1 MDTRTI
7 LIENWGFSPEEVS
20 SKQFQIK
27 KLGEISNEYIEE
39 KAKFYENEYGISH
52 DEFLK
57 IIHVFPST
65 ISLSQQY
72 VLGKFEFYK
81 KTFGFTK
88 QSFKKMI
95 KNGANAI
102 SYSEEN
108 ILDKFHNLQKQF
120 GISASEYGRM
130 IVATPSLIG
139 ISYDMFKERETLYI
153 EHFGLTRDEFK
164 KLLLHDA
171 FIFRP
176 ANETILQKEEF
187 FRKNFGFKKNDFV
200 KLLKQNP
207 CLLCYS
213 EDSILQKAN
222 FIANEFNLSK
232 DQACDAIKN
241 WSTILSLSP
250 ESLHAKNK
258 ILQEIGI
265 DPSFVCYDPKIVS
278 APEKSLKAR
287 YIIARSVATDEEL
300 FSKKAWYMTN
310 QNKVF
315 ARLQYLKSIKHK
327 VKIGDLYQE
336 EKQFEQYYGIDSE
349 SLIKVYRL
357 DSENL
362 QNLLE
367 QFNLHSDKKIKLSKA
382 ELDYINENQESEK
395 E

>member
-72 VLGKFEFYK
+72 VLDKFEFYK
-81 KTFGFTK
+81 NTFGFTK

-102 SYSEEN
+102 SYSVEN
-108 ILDKFHNLQKQF
+108 ILDKFHNLQKQY

-176 ANETILQKEEF
+176 ANETILQKEES
-187 FRKNFGFKKNDFV
+187 G
-200 KLLKQNP
+200 
-207 CLLCYS
+207 
-213 EDSILQKAN
+213 
-222 FIANEFNLSK
+222 
-232 DQACDAIKN
+232 
-241 WSTILSLSP
+241 LSP
-250 ESLHAKNK
+250 DKTPLTLANYPYKDRIFCKYCGSRL
-258 ILQEIGI
+258 
-265 DPSFVCYDPKIVS
+265 
-278 APEKSLKAR
+278 R
-287 YIIARSVATDEEL
+287 RIIARNHSVWWICNGLSRKGKAFCKGVRIPDE
-300 FSKKAWYMTN
+300 
-310 QNKVF
+310 
-315 ARLQYLKSIKHK
+315 
-327 VKIGDLYQE
+327 
-336 EKQFEQYYGIDSE
+336 
-349 SLIKVYRL
+349 
-357 DSENL
+357 
-362 QNLLE
+362 
-367 QFNLHSDKKIKLSKA
+367 KLSPLRNINFSAYIGK
-382 ELDYINENQESEK
+382 ELIDGK
-395 E
+395 ETYGYSPKPDEWKR

>member
-108 ILDKFHNLQKQF
+108 ILDKFHNLQKQY

-171 FIFRP
+171 FILRP

-187 FRKNFGFKKNDFV
+187 FKKNFGFKKNDFV

-207 CLLCYS
+207 CLSVTVKTASCKKQTSLQTS
-213 EDSILQKAN
+213 SI
-222 FIANEFNLSK
+222 
-232 DQACDAIKN
+232 C
-241 WSTILSLSP
+241 
-250 ESLHAKNK
+250 
-258 ILQEIGI
+258 QEIRHVMQ
-265 DPSFVCYDPKIVS
+265 S
-278 APEKSLKAR
+278 
-287 YIIARSVATDEEL
+287 
-300 FSKKAWYMTN
+300 
-310 QNKVF
+310 
-315 ARLQYLKSIKHK
+315 
-327 VKIGDLYQE
+327 KIGQR
-336 EKQFEQYYGIDSE
+336 FS
-349 SLIKVYRL
+349 VFH
-357 DSENL
+357 
-362 QNLLE
+362 QNLFMQKTKFFKKLE
-367 QFNLHSDKKIKLSKA
+367 LIQVLCAMIQKLFQHQKNL
-382 ELDYINENQESEK
+382 
-395 E
+395 